1 MSPLDLIRQFVIGI
15 SSGMVTFL
23 MAAGVSLVMSGMNII
38 NFGQGAF
45 FVLGAFL
52 CFSLAGA
59 TNFWWALVLAPLI
72 VAALG
77 GLTEFLLRPLYGKSI
92 LYQLLL
98 TMGVAFVIV
107 DGIRTI
113 WGKSIRTVMV
123 PDFLNSTVLVLGLDF
138 PTYYI
143 FITIISA
150 LVALGLWLIFEKT
163 KLGMIF
169 RAIIS
174 DRDMV
179 ANLGINVGLIFSV
192 MFMFGVW
199 LSGVAGVLMAPIIGI
214 DAQLAIHVLFTLM
227 TVLVIGG
234 LTSMRGA
241 LLASLIVGV
250 ANALGSLFLP
260 WFYALIPAVL
270 MIIVLLI
277 KPDGLFGVSED

>member
-1 MSPLDLIRQFVIGI
+1 
-15 SSGMVTFL
+15 
-23 MAAGVSLVMSGMNII
+23 
-38 NFGQGAF
+38 
-45 FVLGAFL
+45 
-52 CFSLAGA
+52 
-59 TNFWWALVLAPLI
+59 
-72 VAALG
+72 
-77 GLTEFLLRPLYGKSI
+77 
-92 LYQLLL
+92 
-98 TMGVAFVIV
+98 
-107 DGIRTI
+107 
-113 WGKSIRTVMV
+113 MV

-143 FITIISA
+143 FVTIISG

-234 LTSMRGA
+234 VTSMRGA

-250 ANALGSLFLP
+250 ANALGSLLLP
-260 WFYALIPAVL
+260 WSMCSYRR
-270 MIIVLLI
+270 
-277 KPDGLFGVSED
+277 S

>member
-59 TNFWWALVLAPLI
+59 TNFCGPVLAPLI

-107 DGIRTI
+107 DGIPYHMGQI
-113 WGKSIRTVMV
+113 
-123 PDFLNSTVLVLGLDF
+123 DQ
-138 PTYYI
+138 
-143 FITIISA
+143 
-150 LVALGLWLIFEKT
+150 
-163 KLGMIF
+163 
-169 RAIIS
+169 
-174 DRDMV
+174 DR
-179 ANLGINVGLIFSV
+179 
-192 MFMFGVW
+192 
-199 LSGVAGVLMAPIIGI
+199 
-214 DAQLAIHVLFTLM
+214 H
-227 TVLVIGG
+227 
-234 LTSMRGA
+234 GA
-241 LLASLIVGV
+241 
-250 ANALGSLFLP
+250 
-260 WFYALIPAVL
+260 
-270 MIIVLLI
+270 
-277 KPDGLFGVSED
+277 